1 MEAFHLPMREVRKRF
16 TKSELGMLAWRS
28 SEIAHNMGQSV
39 RRSPV
44 ASEVAVSGFEE
55 KQIALLEKR
64 MGPVALKLDEELN
77 MNKLTGAEAL
87 QFMSALGIHMGGREI
102 VDDEVTQAYRNQRT

>member
-1 MEAFHLPMREVRKRF
+1 
-16 TKSELGMLAWRS
+16 MLSWRS
-28 SEIAHNMGQSV
+28 SEMAHNMGKTI

-44 ASEVAVSGFEE
+44 GAEIAPTIFEE
-55 KQIALLEKR
+55 KQLTLLERR

-77 MNKLTGAEAL
+77 MNKLTGAEAV